1 MEAGH
6 ILVGEDQPEVQHA
19 LRLLLKNAGYLVD
32 SAVTPDAILSSLE
45 SNRYDLLL
53 MDLNYRRDTTSGS
66 EGLEVLGA
74 LRKMKSPPPVVVMTA
89 WGSIE
94 LAVQAMHLGARDFI
108 QKPWENTHL
117 LHIVEKHINLAKEEW
132 RAKLRQEYELEEAV
146 KVQQRLLPAEFP
158 QMPGIEIAGGCRPA
172 GAMAGDYFD
181 VFQLGNKVGLCI
193 ADVIG
198 KGLPA
203 ALMMSN
209 LQAAVKV
216 TAAEWVSPAELCD
229 RVNRLACR
237 NGSVDKFI
245 SFFYATY
252 DPRTRILVYCNA
264 GHNPPIVLR
273 HRGAEHRL
281 ESSDIVLGQR
291 PEWTFRE
298 IELQLEP
305 GDRLLLYTDGITEAG
320 AHDDNE
326 FGEERLIMALRQ
338 NPDLPAKDLLET
350 IVGQVANHCSNRF
363 EDDAT
368 CLVMS
373 VAGGQTT
380 ATAN

>member
-1 MEAGH
+1 MEAGR

-45 SNRYDLLL
+45 LNRYDLLL

-108 QKPWENTHL
+108 QKPWENSHL

-132 RAKLRQEYELEEAV
+132 RAKIRQEYELEEAV

-158 QMPGIEIAGGCRPA
+158 RMAGIEIAGGCRPA

-216 TAAEWVSPAELCD
+216 TAAEWIAPAELCE
-229 RVNRLACR
+229 RVNKLACR

-252 DPRTRILVYCNA
+252 DPRTRTLIYCNA
-264 GHNPPIVLR
+264 GHNPPIILR
-273 HRGAEHRL
+273 QRGDEQRL
-281 ESSDIVLGQR
+281 HSSDIVLGQR
-291 PEWTFRE
+291 PEWTFRDT
-298 IELQLEP
+298 ELQLEP
-305 GDRLLLYTDGITEAG
+305 GDRLVLYTDGITEAG

-326 FGEERLIMALRQ
+326 FGEERLIMTLRE
-338 NPDLPAKDLLET
+338 NPNLPAKDLLET

-368 CLVMS
+368 CLVLS
-373 VAGGQTT
+373 VDGGQTT